1 MKKAGFIIFA
11 LGLLI
16 TIFTGLNYVTQEVV
30 VEAGNLNITRDTSH
44 GFSWSP
50 LIGIAIMC
58 IGVGIFVGGF
68 RRKSNPI
75 KS

>member
-1 MKKAGFIIFA
+1 MKKAGFITFA

-16 TIFTGLNYVTQEVV
+16 TVFTGLNYVTQEVV
-30 VEAGNLNITRDTSH
+30 VESGNLNITRDSNH

-50 LIGIAIMC
+50 LIGIAVMC

-68 RRKSNPI
+68 KKKEEPI